1 MYCSP
6 CEMITKRLPQSKCV
20 TKPIFLDGLYFV
32 ENKCYFKDIKQNN
45 NLLDQNLKIYG
56 AFNPMGF

>member
-20 TKPIFLDGLYFV
+20 TKPIFLDGLHLV